1 MSAGV
6 GFPAEPSEFTE
17 EQGAEWPRQSME
29 GIWRGKPHYPKPEKQ
44 LLILSFSQ
52 EILFFLELA

>member
-1 MSAGV
+1 M
-6 GFPAEPSEFTE
+6 PAEPSEFTE

-29 GIWRGKPHYPKPEKQ
+29 GIWRGKPHYAKPEKQ

-52 EILFFLELA
+52 QTLCFLELA